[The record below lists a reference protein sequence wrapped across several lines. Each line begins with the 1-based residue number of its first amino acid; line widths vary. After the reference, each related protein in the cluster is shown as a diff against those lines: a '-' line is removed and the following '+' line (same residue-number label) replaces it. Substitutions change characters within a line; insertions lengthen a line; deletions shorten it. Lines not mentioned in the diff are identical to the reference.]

1 MKGVIPMVLSL
12 AFFGLAQ
19 GPTYLWAP
27 CQIPLEAF
35 SALPERAQT
44 LSIPIARFLPEKGA
58 PEFLGAT
65 DETELLSRNA
75 FLYLDGNFFLL
86 GVREGP
92 WTTILRGKPDSAEL
106 IIFGPGTPQSLP
118 GFAILEALGLL
129 PAGAALELSEKT
141 VPLKLPA
148 PPEEVK
154 LDPILWTLVGHPD
167 WFSFARDYGLE
178 RVGLR
183 VRAVAELQG
192 TLSQAFAGYIRSST
206 DTLAELLIPIPLLP
220 ELGKDPAVRLV
231 RPPFVPHP
239 LGG

>member
-1 MKGVIPMVLSL
+1 MKGAIPMVLSL

-58 PEFLGAT
+58 LEFLGAT

-75 FLYLDGNFFLL
+75 FLYLDGDFFLL
-86 GVREGP
+86 GIREGT

-106 IIFGPGTPQSLP
+106 IVFGTGTPQSLA

-148 PPEEVK
+148 PPKEVK

-192 TLSQAFAGYIRSST
+192 TLSQAFADYIRSST
-206 DTLAELLIPIPLLP
+206 DALAELLIPIPLLP

-231 RPPFVPHP
+231 RPPFIPHP